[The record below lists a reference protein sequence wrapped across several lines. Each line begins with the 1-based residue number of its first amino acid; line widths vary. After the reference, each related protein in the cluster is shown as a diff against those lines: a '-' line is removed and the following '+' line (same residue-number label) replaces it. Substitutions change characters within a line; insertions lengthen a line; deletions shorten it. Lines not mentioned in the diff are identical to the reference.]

1 MRYDK
6 KGRVL
11 QQKWVQEDKR
21 GKLAEPVEAKRA
33 KKKALD
39 PATYA
44 QDDTKGRG
52 MTRTRR
58 GKTILVG
65 VVKQYLWGYASRR
78 FTSAGRELSKT

>member
-65 VVKQYLWGYASRR
+65 VRLPKIHLRRKGIKQNVMARYI
-78 FTSAGRELSKT
+78 